1 MRQTVTQP
9 IAYSIGEAVLFFGVS
24 LFEFQRPLGVLIV
37 MPACLPK
44 MPLRDSLP
52 IPMDE
57 SLWQITFSE
66 SSVQLSKPS
75 PSLVSVYT
83 FLGLWLVRSQVLAT
97 YLFSSRRLNSG

>member
-1 MRQTVTQP
+1 M
-9 IAYSIGEAVLFFGVS
+9 LFFGVS
-24 LFEFQRPLGVLIV
+24 LFESQRPFGALIV
-37 MPACLPK
+37 VPRCLPK

-57 SLWQITFSE
+57 SLWQMTFSE

-75 PSLVSVYT
+75 PWLVSVYT

-97 YLFSSRRLNSG
+97 YPFSSRRLSSG